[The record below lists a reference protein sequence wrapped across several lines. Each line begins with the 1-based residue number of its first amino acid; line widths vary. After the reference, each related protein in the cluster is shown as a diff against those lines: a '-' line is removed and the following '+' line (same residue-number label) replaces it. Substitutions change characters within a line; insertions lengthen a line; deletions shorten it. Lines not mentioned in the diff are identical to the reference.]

1 MHEPVAGREGADL
14 HSSRSMKATYDDVLN
29 APENKVAEILDGE
42 LFLSP
47 RPAPPHAVCA
57 AGLMVR
63 IGGPFD
69 RGPGGPG
76 GWWILPEPELHLGEH
91 VVVPDLAGWRRERM
105 ARVPKEPF
113 FILPPDWVC
122 EVPSPSTARIDR
134 SRKLRIYRESGV
146 AYAWLV
152 DPIQRTLEALRSGET
167 GWVIAAVLTGNEAVR
182 IEPFDAVELEL
193 GALWPDVDEP
203 SAVP

>member
-1 MHEPVAGREGADL
+1 
-14 HSSRSMKATYDDVLN
+14 MKATYDDVLN

-47 RPAPPHAVCA
+47 RPAAPHAVSA
-57 AGLMVR
+57 SGLMVR

-76 GWWILPEPELHLGEH
+76 GWWILPEPELHLGDH

-105 ARVPKEPF
+105 PRAPSDAF
-113 FILPPDWVC
+113 FTLPSDWICEIL
-122 EVPSPSTARIDR
+122 SPSTARIDR
-134 SRKLRIYRESGV
+134 VQKLRIYHEAGV
-146 AYAWLV
+146 AHVWLV
-152 DPIQRTLEALRSGET
+152 DPLQRTLEVLRSGDS
-167 GWVIAAVLTGNEAVR
+167 GWVIVSVLAGRDLVHA
-182 IEPFDAVELEL
+182 EPFDAIPLEL

-203 SAVP
+203 AAAP